1 MAGPSRSRSSLA
13 ATLAAVACY
22 AAVLL
27 MSPSLHH
34 DFACHQ
40 SSRTHCTSCLTS
52 QTAPNVDIC
61 PAPPDAL
68 DAIAGRIETRAFL
81 DCLTPALFS
90 DSGRSPP
97 A

>member
-1 MAGPSRSRSSLA
+1 MTGPVRSRRSLA
-13 ATLAAVACY
+13 ATLTSVAFY
-22 AAVLL
+22 VLVLL
-27 MSPSLHH
+27 MAPSLHH

-40 SSRTHCTSCLTS
+40 NSRTHCTSCLTS

-61 PAPPDAL
+61 HAPVDAMDAL
-68 DAIAGRIETRAFL
+68 AGQVEARASDIL
-81 DCLTPALFS
+81 QTPALIS